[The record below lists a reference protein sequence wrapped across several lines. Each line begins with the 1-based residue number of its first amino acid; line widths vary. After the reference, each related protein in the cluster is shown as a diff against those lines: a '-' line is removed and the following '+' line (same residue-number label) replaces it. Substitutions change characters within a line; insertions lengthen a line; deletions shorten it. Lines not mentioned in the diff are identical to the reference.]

1 MSLSPKIVRKQ
12 LEILHP
18 LITGCSIDTSR
29 KGQEIMGNLIFSG
42 KKNVTVSHHT
52 LKNCDGVWVYPS
64 DETKNGVILY
74 LHGGGFVSGDIEYCK
89 GFSSVLASELGVRV
103 YAAIYRLAPENPYPA
118 ALNDAVEAYRY
129 LLSCGYDPR
138 RIVLCGESAGG
149 GLIYSL
155 ALTLKELDLPTCGG
169 FIAISPWTDLTSSGE
184 SYEKNKDVDPSMTK
198 DRLGFFAKCYGGDPR
213 DPFVSPIFG
222 DLSDLPPSLIFV
234 GGDEIMLDDAVNLHK
249 NLISAGC
256 QSDITIADK
265 MWHGYLLYNFK
276 SRRTDFSKINDFLNT
291 LMPQRTKLHWMR
303 LDNAAKIYPAA
314 RRRNWSNVFRLSMT
328 LKEEID
334 PVTLQSAL
342 DVTARRFPSISVRI
356 RRGVFWYYLEEIR
369 TAPRV
374 IEDSA
379 YPLTRMPFDDIR
391 KCAFRVLYYRKR
403 ISVEFFHALTDG
415 NGGMV
420 FLKSLVAE
428 YLEQRYGAVIP
439 HKKGVLNRLEPP
451 TERELEDSFLK
462 NAGGKRMSRKEDPA
476 FHLNGTPES
485 DGYKNIVTGILEVEP
500 LLKLAKENKAT
511 LTAFLASVL
520 MKAICNIQERKVHKA
535 SKRKSVKVLI
545 PVNLRKFFDSETL
558 RNFVLYIT
566 PGIDP
571 ALGEYTLSEIIKS
584 VQAQMNFE
592 LTAKR
597 MRMRIAKNVHSEEIF
612 ILKIM
617 PLFIKNIAMKAVFNA
632 VGERASCLTMSNLG
646 VVELPDEMAEF
657 VSRMDFTLGVQAVAP
672 NNCGVISHGGKLY
685 INFIRDT
692 KEPELEHEFFTLL
705 RSMGIHVMIESNSR
719 PYLKDS
725 EN

>member
-1 MSLSPKIVRKQ
+1 MF
-12 LEILHP
+12 
-18 LITGCSIDTSR
+18 TGKKHVTTSR
-29 KGQEIMGNLIFSG
+29 HDLSNFEGL
-42 KKNVTVSHHT
+42 
-52 LKNCDGVWVYPS
+52 WVYPN

-74 LHGGGFVSGDIEYCK
+74 LHGGGFVSGDTEYCK
-89 GFSSVLASELGVRV
+89 GFASVLATNLGVRV
-103 YAAIYRLAPENPYPA
+103 YAAAYRLAPENPYPA
-118 ALNDAVEAYRY
+118 ALEDALEAYRY
-129 LLSCGYDPR
+129 LLSCGYAPS
-138 RIVLCGESAGG
+138 RIILCGESAGG
-149 GLIYSL
+149 GLAYSL
-155 ALTLKELDLPTCGG
+155 AIKLKELSIPMFGG
-169 FIAISPWTDLTSSGE
+169 FIAISPWTDLTASGE
-184 SYEKNKDVDPSMTK
+184 SYETNKAVDPSMTK
-198 DRLGFFAKCYGGDPR
+198 ERLKFFSDCYGGDPT
-213 DPFVSPIFG
+213 DPLISPVFG

-234 GGDEIMLDDAVNLHK
+234 GSDEIMLDDAVNLHEK
-249 NLISAGC
+249 LLACGS
-256 QSDITIADK
+256 QSDLTVAER
-265 MWHGYLLYNFK
+265 MWHAYVLYNFK
-276 SRRTDFSKINDFLNT
+276 ERKSDFAKINDFLNT

-328 LKEEID
+328 LNEEVD

-356 RRGVFWYYLEEIR
+356 RRGAFWYYLEEIS

-374 IEDSA
+374 IADSS

-391 KCAFRVLYYRKR
+391 KCAFRVLYYKKR

-428 YLEQRYGAVIP
+428 YIEQRYGAVIP
-439 HKKGVLNRLEPP
+439 SKMGVLNRLEQP

-462 NAGGKRMSRKEDPA
+462 NADGKRMSRKEEPA
-476 FHLNGTPES
+476 FHLQGTPET
-485 DGYKNIVTGILEVEP
+485 DGYKNIVTGIIETEP
-500 LLKLAKENKAT
+500 LLKLAKEHKAT
-511 LTAFLASVL
+511 LTAFLASVM
-520 MKAICNIQERKVHKA
+520 MKAICNIQARKVPKV
-535 SKRKSVKVLI
+535 SKRRAVKVLI

-571 ALGEYTLSEIIKS
+571 ALGDYTLDEIIKS
-584 VQAQMNFE
+584 VQAQMNYE

-597 MRMRIAKNVHSEEIF
+597 MKMRIAKNVHSEKIF

-632 VGERASCLTMSNLG
+632 IGERASCLTMSNLG
-646 VVELPDEMAEF
+646 VVTVPDEMAEH
-657 VSRMDFTLGVQAVAP
+657 VSRMDFTLGVQAAAP
-672 NNCGVISHGGKLY
+672 NNCGVISYGGKLY

-705 RSMGIHVMIESNSR
+705 RSMGVHILIESNSR
-719 PYLKDS
+719 PYLKN